1 MISFAEA
8 LAIIDRE
15 LESRRVAVEDCPAA
29 EALGRVLAQDAVSAL
44 DLPPFDKAAMD
55 GYAVMAGD
63 ERASYEL
70 IECVPAGRAPTRA
83 LAPGQAT
90 RVMTGAPVP
99 EGTGRVVMWEKT
111 DNGTSTVAVHDHGGS
126 PNVCRRGEDIRKGAV
141 LLSAGT
147 RIGAV
152 EFANLAGCG
161 ITRVRTHRPVTIAV
175 LATGDEI
182 QAGPEALAAGSIV
195 DTNGP
200 LLEALAREHGLST
213 VLRAIVPDDLA
224 AHEAAIE
231 KARALSDVVVLTGG
245 VSQGDRDFV
254 GAALQGTGFTIHYD
268 RVSIVPGKPLTFATH
283 PDGAIACGLPGNP
296 VSVLNCFHLVVLRIA
311 ARLTGR
317 APADR
322 ILRLRLGE
330 VVRRRNAAR
339 TAFIPCR
346 IHEDGSAVPVP
357 YHGSGHLIALSRAD
371 GMLEIP
377 LGVEEIAAG
386 EPVTVHLRF

>member
-15 LESRRVAVEDCPAA
+15 LESRRVAVEECPVT
-29 EALGRVLAQDAVSAL
+29 EALGRVLAADAVSAL

-63 ERASYEL
+63 ERASYEV

-99 EGTGRVVMWEKT
+99 EGTGKVVMWEKT
-111 DNGTSTVAVHDHGGS
+111 DNGTGTVAVHDHDGS

-141 LLSAGT
+141 LFSAGT
-147 RIGAV
+147 PIGAV

-161 ITRVRTHRPVTIAV
+161 ITRVRVHRPVAIAI

-182 QAGPEALAAGSIV
+182 QAGPEALAAGSII

-200 LLEALAREHGLST
+200 LLEALAREFGLR
-213 VLRAIVPDDLA
+213 VAGRAIVPDDLS
-224 AHEAAIE
+224 AHEAAIA
-231 KARALSDVVVLTGG
+231 KARALADIVVLTGG

-268 RVSIVPGKPLTFATH
+268 RVSIAPGKPLTFATH
-283 PDGAIACGLPGNP
+283 PEGAIACGLPGNP
-296 VSVLNCFHLVVLRIA
+296 VSVLNCFHLVVLRVA
-311 ARLTGR
+311 ARLAGR
-317 APADR
+317 APTDR
-322 ILRLRLGE
+322 TLRLRLGE
-330 VVRRRNAAR
+330 AIWRRNAAR
-339 TAFIPCR
+339 TAFLPCR
-346 IHEDGSAVPVP
+346 IRQDGSAAPVS

-371 GMLEIP
+371 GMIEIP
-377 LGVEEIAAG
+377 LGVQEIAVG

>member
-15 LESRRVAVEDCPAA
+15 LESRRVAVEECPVA
-29 EALGRVLAQDAVSAL
+29 EALGRVLAEDAVSAL

-63 ERASYEL
+63 ERASYDV

-126 PNVCRRGEDIRKGAV
+126 SNLCRRGEDIRKGAV
-141 LLSAGT
+141 LFSAGT

-161 ITRVRTHRPVTIAV
+161 ITRVRTYRPVTIAI

-182 QAGPEALAAGSIV
+182 QPGPEALAAGSIV

-231 KARALSDVVVLTGG
+231 KARALADVVVLTGG

-268 RVSIVPGKPLTFATH
+268 RVRIAPGKPLTFATH

-311 ARLTGR
+311 ALLTGR

-322 ILRLRLGE
+322 ILRLRLGDS
-330 VVRRRNAAR
+330 VRRGNAGMVQDVGRDALPR
-339 TAFIPCR
+339 RFLL
-346 IHEDGSAVPVP
+346 SAYRRGAWEPVP
-357 YHGSGHLIALSRAD
+357 LS
-371 GMLEIP
+371 
-377 LGVEEIAAG
+377 
-386 EPVTVHLRF
+386 